1 MACDTMTWRTAWVV
15 SFWHL
20 GGVGHCC
27 RTFEHRREVAVV
39 DANGWGEVVV
49 EEPHTTDDE
58 YGYAQVST
66 E

>member
-1 MACDTMTWRTAWVV
+1 MV
-15 SFWHL
+15 SLWDL
-20 GGVGHCC
+20 GGVGYCC

-39 DANGWGEVVV
+39 GANGRGEVVV

-58 YGYAQVST
+58 YEYAQVST